1 MSTQLDP
8 AQIIKQAYN
17 ESEQAIQ
24 VDVISGNI
32 TITESAVASN
42 GGLLPAEVKVVA
54 GYDGSNVQVIKTN
67 PAGELQV
74 DVLSSALPTGAST
87 SALQTTGNTSLSS
100 IDTKTPALVAGRTPV
115 DGSGVTQPISAVA
128 LPLPSGAATSANQ
141 STEIAS
147 LASLDSKA
155 PALGQALAAA
165 SVPVVLPA
173 SQIATLT
180 PLSSV
185 TVTQATGTN
194 LHTVV
199 DSSALPTGASTSTL
213 QTTGNTSL
221 SSIDTKTPSL
231 GQALAAASVPVVLPA
246 AQISTLTPL
255 SSVTVTQ
262 STGTNLHTTVD
273 NFPAT
278 QPISGTVTANA
289 GTGNFSVIQP
299 TGTNLHVITDAGSTT
314 AASQSGQWDI
324 TNITGVI
331 TLPTGAATQSTLG
344 TLSTNIANRLAGNL
358 VPFAFDFVLIS
369 YVPSGNGTGEIS
381 TVVYKTGGSGGT
393 TVATLTLA
401 YDSSNRLSSVT
412 KS

>member
-67 PAGELQV
+67 PTGELQV

-155 PALGQALAAA
+155 PSLGQALAAA

-199 DSSALPTGASTSTL
+199 DSSALPTGASTSAL
-213 QTTGNTSL
+213 QTSGNTSL
-221 SSIDTKTPSL
+221 SSIDSKTPAL
-231 GQALAAASVPVVLPA
+231 GQALAANSVPVVLTT
-246 AQISTLTPL
+246 AQLATLTPL
-255 SSVTVTQ
+255 SSITVTQ
-262 STGTNLHTTVD
+262 
-273 NFPAT
+273 A
-278 QPISGTVTANA
+278 
-289 GTGNFSVIQP
+289 
-299 TGTNLHVITDAGSTT
+299 TGTNLHVVTDAGSTT

-358 VPFAFDFVLIS
+358 VPFAFDYVTLT

-381 TVVYKTGGSGGT
+381 TVIYKTGGSGGT